1 MLDALLS
8 WDGWT
13 VTQLPAE
20 QASIFRLEGTP
31 PTEEFP
37 FLQESEAL
45 EVLFCR
51 RGGLVLEWAGHRR
64 LSLSTDQVLFLPV
77 RTEAYRGRF
86 ALEPFYGVL
95 VRMEAKAAWAALRAM
110 HSDLSESVSSA
121 WNHPCMLRAA
131 LWSEALFSA
140 LDYVQPGHVG
150 DYYVIKALEVLF
162 LLHAQREGL
171 ALMPQCDYHTQSQI
185 ETIRKIQKYMVEH
198 LDERLT
204 VHSLSQRFRISS
216 TALKGC
222 FRQVYGVPVHQ
233 YLLEQ
238 RMARAAELLTTT
250 PQSVL
255 QISAAVGYSSVSQFG
270 IAFKQRYHTPPSQFR
285 RNANKNPF
293 TTVSDQNR

>member
-20 QASIFRLEGTP
+20 QAAIFRLEGVP
-31 PTEEFP
+31 PSEEFL
-37 FLQESEAL
+37 FIQESEAL
-45 EVLFCR
+45 EILFCR
-51 RGGLVLEWAGHRR
+51 KGGLFLEWAGHRR

-86 ALEPFYGVL
+86 ASEPFYGTL
-95 VRMEAKAAWAALRAM
+95 VRMEAKTAWSTLRAM
-110 HSDLSESVSSA
+110 HSDLGESISRA
-121 WNHPCMLRAA
+121 WNDPCMLRAA

-140 LDYVQPGHVG
+140 LDYMQLGHIG

-171 ALMPQCDYHTQSQI
+171 ALTPQCDYHTQSQI
-185 ETIRKIQKYMVEH
+185 ETIREIQKYMVGH

-204 VHSLSQRFRISS
+204 IQMLSQQFRISG
-216 TALKGC
+216 TALKSC

-250 PQSVL
+250 TQSVL
-255 QISAAVGYSSVSQFG
+255 QISTAVGYSSVSQFG
-270 IAFKQRYHTPPSQFR
+270 IAFKQRYHMPPSQFR

-293 TTVSDQNR
+293 ATVFVRNG

>member
-20 QASIFRLEGTP
+20 QAAIFRLEGVP
-31 PTEEFP
+31 PSKEFL
-37 FLQESEAL
+37 FIQESEAL
-45 EVLFCR
+45 EILFCR
-51 RGGLVLEWAGHRR
+51 KGGLFLEWAGHRR

-86 ALEPFYGVL
+86 ASEPFYGTL
-95 VRMEAKAAWAALRAM
+95 VRMEAKTAWSTLRAM
-110 HSDLSESVSSA
+110 HSDLGESISRA
-121 WNHPCMLRAA
+121 WNDPCMLRAA

-140 LDYVQPGHVG
+140 LDYMQLGHIG

-171 ALMPQCDYHTQSQI
+171 ALTPQCDYHTQSQI
-185 ETIRKIQKYMVEH
+185 ETIREIQKYMVGH

-204 VHSLSQRFRISS
+204 VRSLSQQFRISG
-216 TALKGC
+216 TALKSC

-250 PQSVL
+250 TQSVL
-255 QISAAVGYSSVSQFG
+255 QISTVVGYSSVSQFG
-270 IAFKQRYHTPPSQFR
+270 IAFKRRYHMPPAQFR

-293 TTVSDQNR
+293 TTVPDQNR